1 MTNFDFL
8 TQDKRFE
15 AFSGAAVAAENIF
28 AIDTAS
34 CIMTCRRA
42 LELGVKW
49 LYSVDS
55 SLVRPYEDTL
65 SALIYTDEF
74 RNLVKE
80 DLFNRI
86 KYIQKVGNNATH
98 SSRYITK
105 GQALFALENLFYFME
120 FIAFHYGENYQKHTF
135 NRDLVGKQP
144 APAMPPVVAE
154 VSLDTLLAS
163 NKTVAPEL
171 TKQREAK
178 ESTYVA
184 VPIDPTEAETRKAYI
199 DVMLTDGGWIQGKN
213 WQNEVP
219 IEQMP
224 NASGEGFA
232 DYVLYGDDGRPL
244 AVVEAKKTSVDPAK
258 GRQQA
263 KLYADDLER
272 RYGRRPVIFLTNGY
286 DTRIWVDQEGGY
298 PERKVASIYGK
309 KDLEKLFSLLEQKQS
324 LDHIL
329 IDDNITNRYYQKEA
343 IKAVCETF
351 GQRNRRRA
359 LLVMATGSGKTRTV
373 ISLVKVLLEQGW
385 IRNFLF
391 LADRTALV
399 NQANRAF
406 VNLLP
411 SVSVSNL
418 CESKPNLQARG
429 IFSTYPTMMNCI
441 DESEDT
447 DGSKMFTCGHFD
459 LIIVDEAH
467 RSIYKKYQSIFNYF
481 DGLMVG
487 LTATPKS
494 DIDRNT
500 YEIFGL
506 EEGVPTY
513 GYELAQA
520 VKDKYLVDYKTF
532 ETKLKFLNEGIV
544 YSDLSESEKQEYEEK
559 FADEEGNIPDKIGG
573 SALNDWV
580 FNKNTIVQVLNDLMN
595 KGLKVEY
602 GTKIGKSIIFAKNH
616 LHAEKIL
623 QVFNEEYPNFPAG
636 FCRVIDNYTNYAQSL
651 IDDFSNA
658 RKMPQIAISVDML
671 DTGID
676 VPEILNL
683 VFFKKVMS
691 KAKFWQM
698 IGRGT
703 RLCPGL
709 LDGEDKNG
717 FYIFDY
723 CSNFEFFQTARQ
735 DTGNVAVSL
744 QEQLFKLKLEL
755 AQKLQDLSL
764 QNDFFTAWRKELV
777 EAVHKSIIH
786 LNRNNFAVR
795 QHLQILDRF
804 SSIEAFR
811 QLTES
816 DVYALS
822 TEVAPLVL
830 PEQDDFEALRF
841 DSLVYGIELAKLR
854 GTACKK
860 AYKDLVK
867 RIEGLTSCG
876 NIPEVLSQK
885 ELIEQILRTDYLT
898 RAELPDLEDI
908 RKKLRD
914 IMRFVP
920 LTARTR
926 YETNFKDCVTGYN
939 EDEFHPDTVEL
950 ENYRK
955 KAEHFLR
962 ENKHLPSI
970 AKLTTNEPLSEQDIK
985 ELEEIL
991 WNQLGTKDNYKH
1003 DVGDVPLGEF
1013 VRATLGLDIQ
1023 SINEAFSK
1031 FIDEH
1036 NLNSNQI
1043 YFVNRIK
1050 EYIAQNGVLK
1060 DMSILQRTPFTDQ
1073 GSVVDLF
1080 PDVTIWNNIYSAIQS
1095 INQNANWTN
1104 RI

>member
-105 GQALFALENLFYFME
+105 GQALFALENLFYFMD
-120 FIAFHYGENYQKHTF
+120 FIAFHYGEKYQKHTF

-244 AVVEAKKTSVDPAK
+244 AVVEAKKTSVDPAQ

-286 DTRIWVDQEGGY
+286 DTRIWVDQKGGY
-298 PERKVASIYGK
+298 PERKVSSIYGK
-309 KDLEKLFSLLEQKQS
+309 RDLEKLFALLEQKQP
-324 LDHIL
+324 LNHIL
-329 IDDNITNRYYQKEA
+329 IDANITNRYYQKEA

-351 GQRNRRRA
+351 GDRNRRRA

-373 ISLVKVLLEQGW
+373 ISLVKTLMDKGW

-399 NQANRAF
+399 NQAIRAF

-411 SVSVSNL
+411 SVTVTNL
-418 CESKPNLQARG
+418 CESKPDFKARG

-441 DESEDT
+441 DESEDS
-447 DGSKMFTCGHFD
+447 DGNKLFTCGHFD

-500 YEIFGL
+500 YDIFGL
-506 EEGVPTY
+506 EEGIPTY

-520 VKDKYLVDYKTF
+520 VKDKFLVDYKTF
-532 ETKLKFLNEGIV
+532 ETKLKFLHEGIV
-544 YSDLSESEKQEYEEK
+544 YNDLSESEKQEYEEK
-559 FADEEGNIPDKIGG
+559 FADEEGNVPEKIGG
-573 SALNDWV
+573 SALNEWV
-580 FNKNTIVQVLNDLMN
+580 FNKNTIVQVLNDLMT
-595 KGLKVEY
+595 KGLKVGY
-602 GTKIGKSIIFAKNH
+602 GTQVGKTIIFAKNH

-623 QVFNEEYPNFPAG
+623 TVFNEEYPDFPAG

-676 VPEILNL
+676 IPEILNL

-764 QNDFFTAWRKELV
+764 QNDFFTTWRSELV
-777 EAVHKSIIH
+777 EAVHKSIMR

-795 QHLQILDRF
+795 QHLQVLDRF
-804 SSIEAFR
+804 TPKESFR

-822 TEVAPLVL
+822 TELAPLVL

-841 DSLVYGIELAKLR
+841 DSLLYGIELAKLR
-854 GTACKK
+854 GTSCMR
-860 AYKDLVK
+860 AYKDLIK
-867 RIEGLTSCG
+867 RVEGLVSCG
-876 NIPEVLSQK
+876 NIPEVLAQK
-885 ELIEQILRTDYLT
+885 EIIERILHSDYLT

-926 YETNFKDCVTGYN
+926 YDTNFKDCVTGYN
-939 EDEFHPDTVEL
+939 EDGFHPDSIEL
-950 ENYRK
+950 ENYKR

-962 ENKHLPSI
+962 ENRHLPAI

-985 ELEEIL
+985 DLEDIL
-991 WNQLGTKDNYKH
+991 WSKLGTKDNYKQ
-1003 DVGDVPLGEF
+1003 DVGDMPLGEF

-1031 FIDEH
+1031 FIDEN
-1036 NLNSNQI
+1036 NLNSQQI
-1043 YFVNRIK
+1043 YFVKRIK

-1060 DMSILQRTPFTDQ
+1060 DMSILQRTPFTDM

-1080 PDVTIWNNIYSAIQS
+1080 PNITVWNNIYSAIQS
-1095 INQNANWTN
+1095 INQNASWTN

>member
-55 SLVRPYEDTL
+55 SLVRPYEDSL

-98 SSRYITK
+98 SNRHITK
-105 GQALFALENLFYFME
+105 GQALFALENLFYFMD
-120 FIAFHYGENYQKHTF
+120 FVAFCYGENYQKHTF
-135 NRDLVGKQP
+135 NRGLVGKQS
-144 APAMPPVVAE
+144 APAMPPIVAE
-154 VSLDTLLAS
+154 VSLDALLAS

-213 WQNEVP
+213 WQNEVL

-244 AVVEAKKTSVDPAK
+244 AVIEAKKTSVDPAK

-351 GQRNRRRA
+351 GQRNRRKA

-429 IFSTYPTMMNCI
+429 IFSTYQTMMNCI

-459 LIIVDEAH
+459 LIVVDEAH

-481 DGLMVG
+481 DGLLVG

-532 ETKLKFLNEGIV
+532 ETKLKFLDEGIV

-559 FADEEGNIPDKIGG
+559 FTDEEGNIPDKIGG

-580 FNKNTIVQVLNDLMN
+580 FNRNTIVQVLNDLMN

-623 QVFNEEYPNFPAG
+623 QVFNEEYPNFSAG

-723 CSNFEFFQTARQ
+723 CSNFEFFQTPRQ
-735 DTGNVAVSL
+735 DTGSAAVSL

-755 AQKLQDLSL
+755 IQKLQDLTL
-764 QNDFFTAWRKELV
+764 QNDFYVTWRKELV
-777 EAVHKSIIH
+777 EAVHKSIIR

-804 SSIEAFR
+804 TLSEAFR
-811 QLTES
+811 QLAES

-830 PEQDDFEALRF
+830 PEQEDFEALRF
-841 DSLVYGIELAKLR
+841 DALVYGIELAKLR

-867 RIEGLTSCG
+867 RVEGLTSCG

-885 ELIEQILRTDYLT
+885 ELIEQILRMDYLT

-914 IMRFVP
+914 IMRFIP

-939 EDEFHPDTVEL
+939 EDGFHPDTVEL

-985 ELEEIL
+985 ELEGIL
-991 WNQLGTKDNYKH
+991 WNKLGTKDNYKH

-1023 SINEAFSK
+1023 SINKAFSK
-1031 FIDEH
+1031 FIDKH

-1043 YFVNRIK
+1043 YFVNTIK

-1060 DMSILQRTPFTDQ
+1060 DMSILQRTPFTDR

-1095 INQNANWTN
+1095 INHNANWTN
-1104 RI
+1104 QL